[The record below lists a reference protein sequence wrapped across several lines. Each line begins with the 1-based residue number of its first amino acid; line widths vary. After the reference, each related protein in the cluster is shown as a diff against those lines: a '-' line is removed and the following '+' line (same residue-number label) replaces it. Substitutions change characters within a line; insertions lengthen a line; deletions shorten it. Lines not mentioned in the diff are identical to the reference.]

1 MSNWERLDFNMW
13 ILKILVIFLII
24 YLVTSLIFKYLIKS
38 NKIKLSKVSRI
49 FYIDDEK
56 FIKSWEKDRKKG
68 KFKYVLY
75 NIIIVSIVI
84 FATSIIYTVVTGSD
98 FYKLMIS
105 SPILFGPLMGT
116 IIGLPFR
123 WNRNEERYYNLLNNK

>member
-1 MSNWERLDFNMW
+1 MSNLERLGFNSG
-13 ILKILVIFLII
+13 ILRLLVIFLII

-38 NKIKLSKVSRI
+38 NKIKSSKVSRI

-56 FIKSWEKDRKKG
+56 FIKNWRKDRKKG
-68 KFKYVLY
+68 KFMYVLY

-84 FATSIIYTVVTGSD
+84 LATSIIYIVVTGSD
-98 FYKLMIS
+98 FNKLMIS
-105 SPILFGPLMGT
+105 LPILCGSLIGN

-123 WNRNEERYYNLLNNK
+123 WNMNEEKYYKLLNNK